1 MRIEVILGSTRP
13 GRLGDRVCR
22 FVMNHAALVDG
33 AEFALLDLAD
43 HPMPFFDEPLAPL
56 ANPDRRP
63 SAAVRA
69 WLAAMAAADAYVF
82 VTPEYNHAPPAALK
96 NALDFLAT
104 EAAGKPASIVSYST
118 TGHGGALA
126 GQQLRLA
133 LGKAG
138 MLPLPRSLPV
148 AHADRLLGPTGE
160 MTERSDRAR
169 RVAEFTPAS
178 LRELVAHTRALK
190 ALNEGGSQATG

>member
-1 MRIEVILGSTRP
+1 MKIAVVLGSTRP

-22 FVMNHAALVDG
+22 FVMNQAALVDG

-43 HPMPFFDEPLAPL
+43 HPMPFFDEPVAPL
-56 ANPDRRP
+56 ANHDRRP

-82 VTPEYNHAPPAALK
+82 VTPEYNHAPPAVLK

-104 EAAGKPASIVSYST
+104 EADGKPASIVSYST
-118 TGHGGALA
+118 TAHGGILA
-126 GQQLRLA
+126 GQQLRPA
-133 LGKAG
+133 LSKAG
-138 MLPLPRSLPV
+138 MLPLPKSLPL

-160 MTERSDRAR
+160 LVERSDRAR
-169 RVAEFTPAS
+169 RVAGFVPAS
-178 LRELVAHTRALK
+178 LRDLVAHTRALN
-190 ALNEGGSQATG
+190 ALSEARP

>member
-1 MRIEVILGSTRP
+1 MKIEVILGSTRP
-13 GRLGDRVCR
+13 GRIGDRVCR
-22 FVMNHAALVDG
+22 FVMDKATLVDG
-33 AEFALLDLAD
+33 AEFAVLDLAD

-56 ANPDRRP
+56 ANDDRRP

-69 WLAAMAAADAYVF
+69 WLTAMAGADAYVF

-118 TGHGGALA
+118 TAHGGALA

-133 LGKAG
+133 LSKAG
-138 MLPLPRSLPV
+138 MLPLPKSLPL

-160 MTERSDRAR
+160 LVERSDRAR
-169 RVAEFTPAS
+169 RIAEFVPAS
-178 LRELVAHTRALK
+178 LRDLVNHTRALK
-190 ALNEGGSQATG
+190 TLTEAPPSGN

>member
-1 MRIEVILGSTRP
+1 MNIEVVLGSTRP

-22 FVMNHAALVDG
+22 FIMNQAALVHG

-63 SAAVRA
+63 STAVRA

-118 TGHGGALA
+118 TAHGGTLA

-133 LGKAG
+133 LAKAG
-138 MLPLPRSLPV
+138 MLPLPKSLPL
-148 AHADRLLGPTGE
+148 AHADRLIDPTGE
-160 MTERSDRAR
+160 LAEQSDRAR

-178 LRELVAHTRALK
+178 LRDLVAHAHALK
-190 ALNEGGSQATG
+190 SLREVSSPATE

>member
-1 MRIEVILGSTRP
+1 MRIEVVLGSTRP

-22 FVMNHAALVDG
+22 FIMNKAALVNG

-63 SAAVRA
+63 SATVRA
-69 WLAAMAAADAYVF
+69 WLTAMAAADAYVF

-96 NALDFLAT
+96 NALDYLAT

-118 TGHGGALA
+118 TAHGGALA

-133 LGKAG
+133 LSKAG
-138 MLPLPRSLPV
+138 MLPLPNSLAL
-148 AHADRLLGPTGE
+148 AHADRLIDPTGQLA
-160 MTERSDRAR
+160 ERSDWAR
-169 RVAEFTPAS
+169 RVAEFAPAS
-178 LRELVAHTRALK
+178 LRVLAAHTRALNT
-190 ALNEGGSQATG
+190 LNEADS

>member
-1 MRIEVILGSTRP
+1 MRIEVVLGSTRP

-22 FVMNHAALVDG
+22 FIMSHAALVDG
-33 AEFALLDLAD
+33 AEFGLLDLAD

-118 TGHGGALA
+118 TAHGGALA

-133 LGKAG
+133 LSKAG
-138 MLPLPRSLPV
+138 MLPLPKSLPL
-148 AHADRLLGPTGE
+148 AHADRLIGPTGE
-160 MTERSDRAR
+160 VTERSDRAR
-169 RVAEFTPAS
+169 RVVEFAPAS
-178 LRELVAHTRALK
+178 LRDLVAHTRALK
-190 ALNEGGSQATG
+190 TLNEAASQTSE

>member
-22 FVMNHAALVDG
+22 FIMNRAALIDG

-63 SAAVRA
+63 SAAVKA

-96 NALDFLAT
+96 NALDFLST

-118 TGHGGALA
+118 TAHGGTLA

-133 LGKAG
+133 LSKAG
-138 MLPLPRSLPV
+138 MLPLVKSLPV
-148 AHADRLLGPTGE
+148 AHADRLIGPTGE
-160 MTERSDRAR
+160 LTERSDRAR
-169 RVAEFTPAS
+169 RVAEFASAS
-178 LRELVAHTRALK
+178 LRDLATHTRALK
-190 ALNEGGSQATG
+190 TVNKAAGQATR